1 MIPKNRITI
10 ADGDFT
16 GCISDAIWIVP
27 NHYEENLV
35 YHKTPIKNSQYS
47 LGFENVLNIV
57 RSKTIKHF

>member
-1 MIPKNRITI
+1 MIPRNRITI

-47 LGFENVLNIV
+47 LGFENV
-57 RSKTIKHF
+57 